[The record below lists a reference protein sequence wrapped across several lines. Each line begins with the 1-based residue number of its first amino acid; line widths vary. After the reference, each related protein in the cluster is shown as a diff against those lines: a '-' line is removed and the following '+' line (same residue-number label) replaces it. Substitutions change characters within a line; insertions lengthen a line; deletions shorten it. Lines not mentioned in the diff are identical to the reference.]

1 MAHSCAFDELAHI
14 VSYTPE
20 LCRLKFIYK
29 DDFNPDIRI
38 SLPIVL
44 PNLTH
49 LSICANQLNFDE
61 FEIFIKNMHHILKVL
76 HFTTRSEDI
85 TYLDVAK
92 WEQLIL
98 QNLPRLKEFEFEYHE
113 YTYDENELMIS
124 DNESIIS
131 DNESCQFTSAFW
143 FERQWIYEVKI
154 DDEQIIYSISPYKYI
169 ERKLFNK
176 KINLSLLEKD
186 GMNIYNL
193 KLIILL
199 FSFLNLLT

>member
-1 MAHSCAFDELAHI
+1 
-14 VSYTPE
+14 
-20 LCRLKFIYK
+20 
-29 DDFNPDIRI
+29 
-38 SLPIVL
+38 
-44 PNLTH
+44 
-49 LSICANQLNFDE
+49 
-61 FEIFIKNMHHILKVL
+61 
-76 HFTTRSEDI
+76 
-85 TYLDVAK
+85 
-92 WEQLIL
+92 
-98 QNLPRLKEFEFEYHE
+98 LKEFEFEYHE